1 MKAWGNLS
9 LAPNKYE
16 VGNLKTKKGRRAGEQ
31 LKTPV
36 FMGKQT
42 CVHVRNQ

>member
-16 VGNLKTKKGRRAGEQ
+16 VGNLKTKGRRAGEQ

-42 CVHVRNQ
+42 CVRVSNQ